1 MDRYDA
7 VIVGAGAAGLSAAT
21 CAASLGARVLL
32 LDRSDGSS
40 SDFAK
45 SGGGPAAAG
54 TSFQAGVGVVD
65 SPSHW
70 MEDIKRKTGNSVEDT
85 IVHLVTTRARDAI
98 HFQARQLG
106 MDIHLVANIPVAGHS
121 VARLYGTPNE
131 IGREYA
137 EMLAAAAAGIPNI
150 VRMNDTEV
158 SGLMVAD
165 GAVTGVRARTRDKEQ
180 EFSAPF
186 TVLACGGFAANRT
199 MLRTFIPE
207 IAEALHIGCPHNDGC
222 GILWGQSLGAATS
235 FLDSY
240 QGHGHVTADG
250 KGRLGLGLT
259 TLGAIMVDRQG
270 RRFVREDIGPSELA
284 AHVLAAP
291 GGTAFEIYDQS
302 IHDRAFSMGAYREA
316 VARGVAVTAPTPQ
329 KLATL
334 LDVPTDAFPATF
346 EAANRAAKGEI
357 PDPLNREAYARPLT
371 SPLWGVRIIGALAH
385 TQGGMLVNSHAQVIR
400 TNGKPIAGLL
410 AAGGTVTG
418 ISGHGAAGYSSGNGL
433 AQAFALGMIAAETIT
448 GKERFFAGDWRHN
461 ENQAATDSRVA
472 RSHPGTTRKCI
483 GAGFSQPAGSLHSA
497 LCGRRNRRH
506 HCSPPR
512 QQDFKH
518 VGTPAGRRQ
527 PDGRRR
533 NHRD

>member
-7 VIVGAGAAGLSAAT
+7 VIVGAGAAGMSAAT

-54 TSFQAGVGVVD
+54 TSFQAGVEVVD

-250 KGRLGLGLT
+250 KGRL
-259 TLGAIMVDRQG
+259 
-270 RRFVREDIGPSELA
+270 
-284 AHVLAAP
+284 
-291 GGTAFEIYDQS
+291 
-302 IHDRAFSMGAYREA
+302 
-316 VARGVAVTAPTPQ
+316 
-329 KLATL
+329 
-334 LDVPTDAFPATF
+334 
-346 EAANRAAKGEI
+346 
-357 PDPLNREAYARPLT
+357 
-371 SPLWGVRIIGALAH
+371 
-385 TQGGMLVNSHAQVIR
+385 
-400 TNGKPIAGLL
+400 
-410 AAGGTVTG
+410 
-418 ISGHGAAGYSSGNGL
+418 
-433 AQAFALGMIAAETIT
+433 
-448 GKERFFAGDWRHN
+448 
-461 ENQAATDSRVA
+461 DSV
-472 RSHPGTTRKCI
+472 
-483 GAGFSQPAGSLHSA
+483 
-497 LCGRRNRRH
+497 
-506 HCSPPR
+506 
-512 QQDFKH
+512 
-518 VGTPAGRRQ
+518 
-527 PDGRRR
+527 
-533 NHRD
+533 